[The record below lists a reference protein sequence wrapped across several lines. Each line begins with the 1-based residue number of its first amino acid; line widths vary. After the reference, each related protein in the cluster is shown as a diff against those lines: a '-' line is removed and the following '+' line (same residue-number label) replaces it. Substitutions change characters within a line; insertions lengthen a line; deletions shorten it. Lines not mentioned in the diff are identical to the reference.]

1 MSLYAAIR
9 NGGKT
14 NEEGATRLL
23 SKIAGNQ
30 NSGIVNSTDFEVT
43 QNATPNM
50 TIDVAAGDIV
60 IPYQDYIFH
69 GWSDA
74 EEGLTI
80 PTADPSN
87 DRIDRIVA
95 YIDLTVVDDTDSN
108 NPDALKLA
116 VVEGTPA
123 GSPTLP
129 DDTDV
134 ETEIGAGNPFVD
146 LASIL
151 VGDGVTS
158 ITDSNITDLRELFL
172 LGGGVRVTNITSSS
186 SPTPD
191 VDTTDQLNITA
202 LAAGATFGAPT
213 GTPRDGKKLV
223 IRIKDNGTARTLAW
237 NAAYRAIGLVLPSTT
252 TISKTLYVGMI
263 YNEADSKY
271 DVIAVTEEF

>member
-1 MSLYAAIR
+1 MALYVAIR

-30 NSGIVNSTDFEVT
+30 NAGIINSTDFEVT
-43 QNATPNM
+43 ENGTPNM
-50 TIDVAAGDIV
+50 TLDVAAGDIV

-69 GWSDA
+69 AWSDA
-74 EEGLTI
+74 EEAITI

-95 YIDLTVVDDTDSN
+95 YIDLAVVDDTDSN
-108 NPDALKLA
+108 NPDALKIG

-123 GSPTLP
+123 GSPVRP
-129 DDTDV
+129 NDAAV
-134 ETEIGAGNPFVD
+134 ESEIGAGNPFVD
-146 LASIL
+146 LADVL
-151 VGDGVTS
+151 VDNGVTS
-158 ITDSNITDLRELFL
+158 ITDSKITDKRELFL
-172 LGGGVRVTNITSSS
+172 LGGGVRVTSITSSS

-202 LAAGATFGAPT
+202 LAANATFGAPT
-213 GTPRDGKKLV
+213 GTARDGKKLL
-223 IRIKDNGTARTLAW
+223 IRIKDNGTARTLGW
-237 NAAYRAIGLVLPSTT
+237 NAIYRAIGLVLPTTT
-252 TISKTLYVGMI
+252 TISKTLYVGMV
-263 YNEADSKY
+263 YNAADTKY